1 MDNCVRARENMTFD
15 AFQCSEKN
23 EFLVPINHNLVLV
36 CNIEMPH
43 GSLERAL
50 FREQFDAKFV

>member
-1 MDNCVRARENMTFD
+1 MTFD